1 MSYDLHIVRTPSWL
15 EAAESPITKEEIDGL
30 VGADSELEWSTLDY
44 IDMRNEAGSVVRF
57 PMIRWRGL
65 LLQIARELKAQV
77 VGDDGETYVLNRN
90 WLGRERIETVRP

>member
-65 LLQIARELKAQV
+65 RCPGGIVTRSSVPIQI
-77 VGDDGETYVLNRN
+77 
-90 WLGRERIETVRP
+90 RPK

>member
-1 MSYDLHIVRTPSWL
+1 MPWRYRDQIVCANPDQ
-15 EAAESPITKEEIDGL
+15 AQIGK
-30 VGADSELEWSTLDY
+30 
-44 IDMRNEAGSVVRF
+44 
-57 PMIRWRGL
+57 